1 MEEISPKSRRNTALL
16 AVFLGYFGIHRFYLD
31 KTISAFVM
39 LFMGIAG
46 FSILGTIFS
55 ARSYYFEAMVP
66 TIGAVAIFIA
76 LGIWA
81 LIDFIVIIA
90 GRMRDSEDRVVK
102 KG

>member
-1 MEEISPKSRRNTALL
+1 M
-16 AVFLGYFGIHRFYLD
+16 HRFYLD
-31 KTISAFVM
+31 RTRSAFVM
-39 LFMGIAG
+39 LALGIAG

-55 ARSYYFEAMVP
+55 VRSYYFESMFP

-102 KG
+102 KW